1 MSINLNVALPFSCFK
16 VLNLR
21 QLKALWSPLL
31 LILIMAPFLLIT
43 IPRSNATS
51 DILLSIS
58 PEEQAVEV
66 GEAFNVTIM
75 MTIPSP
81 YAIAGLQFDVEWNS
95 TVVNATNMW
104 EALFHS
110 VTPESEWDNI
120 WRVALGYN
128 NTVGFA
134 AYAIAWQDNGRAIDG
149 GYGPIGPG
157 TYTVAIIEFRG
168 AGEGRSTLD
177 FGLIVVG
184 DINAMPLS
192 ATGTAGSVAVGNVL
206 PLIEIVSPQNNGYS
220 TIPVNLTLRIS
231 GRTSW
236 IGYSVDD
243 QANVTFTNALIQV
256 SEGQHSLEV
265 YANNTAGQMASS
277 NRTTFIADQTPPTIN
292 LAVSPSTSG
301 DALEFVLGSYKWK
314 FNFSASGSH
323 AHLSNISAY
332 FWDFGDGTN
341 ATAITVTH
349 EYRQPGTYNAT
360 LKVTDLAG
368 NTAEQTTKI
377 VIDAAPSPLPSL
389 GLVAAVVIPV
399 VWTLGLVFYLV
410 RFRRKTRKI

>member
-1 MSINLNVALPFSCFK
+1 M
-16 VLNLR
+16 
-21 QLKALWSPLL
+21 
-31 LILIMAPFLLIT
+31 
-43 IPRSNATS
+43 
-51 DILLSIS
+51 
-58 PEEQAVEV
+58 
-66 GEAFNVTIM
+66 
-75 MTIPSP
+75 
-81 YAIAGLQFDVEWNS
+81 
-95 TVVNATNMW
+95 
-104 EALFHS
+104 
-110 VTPESEWDNI
+110 
-120 WRVALGYN
+120 
-128 NTVGFA
+128 
-134 AYAIAWQDNGRAIDG
+134 
-149 GYGPIGPG
+149 
-157 TYTVAIIEFRG
+157 AIIEFRG

-177 FGLIVVG
+177 FGLIIVG
-184 DINAMPLS
+184 DINAMPLPS
-192 ATGTAGSVAVGNVL
+192 TGTAGSVTVGNVL
-206 PLIEIVSPQNNGYS
+206 PLIEIVTPQNNGYS

-231 GRTSW
+231 GHISW

-243 QANVTFTNALIQV
+243 QANVTFTNTLIQV

-349 EYRQPGTYNAT
+349 EYRQPGTYNVT

-368 NTAEQTTKI
+368 NTAEQSTNNNN
-377 VIDAAPSPLPSL
+377 
-389 GLVAAVVIPV
+389 
-399 VWTLGLVFYLV
+399 
-410 RFRRKTRKI
+410 RRCS

>member
-1 MSINLNVALPFSCFK
+1 
-16 VLNLR
+16 
-21 QLKALWSPLL
+21 
-31 LILIMAPFLLIT
+31 
-43 IPRSNATS
+43 
-51 DILLSIS
+51 LSIS

-177 FGLIVVG
+177 FGLIVAG

-192 ATGTAGSVAVGNVL
+192 ATGTGGSVTVGTV
-206 PLIEIVSPQNNGYS
+206 PILIEIVSPQNNGYT

-256 SEGQHSLEV
+256 SEGQHSLEA

-277 NRTTFIADQTPPTIN
+277 DKVTFIADQTPPTIN

-301 DALEFVLGSYKWK
+301 DALEFVFGSYKWA

-341 ATAITVTH
+341 ATAATVTH
-349 EYRQPGTYNAT
+349 EYKQPGTYNVT
-360 LKVTDLAG
+360 LEVTDLVG
-368 NTAEQTTKI
+368 NTAEQSTKI

-410 RFRRKTRKI
+410 RFRRKTRKV